1 MQPTY
6 HCCCSCMR
14 ALLTYVC
21 KRVHTSIHNPD
32 SDDSFYPFANQWY
45 MSREKGENR
54 KKEGK
59 KKHTS
64 CWSVNRTGAEL
75 SSPFHTPLQPSRHNK
90 VPILDPQWRQQRFWK
105 TRLPISFF
113 FFVVVLL
120 SAQPA
125 PFCSQLHSAPSPHFP
140 PISLVNVGHS
150 SHMSHSLNSTEF
162 VSTTKSRESVCRG
175 RKRGRKKEKKACECQ
190 WKERQRQ
197 DWKP

>member
-1 MQPTY
+1 M
-6 HCCCSCMR
+6 
-14 ALLTYVC
+14 VC
-21 KRVHTSIHNPD
+21 KQNRSGTLIPLSHSPPTVKTQQGSQSLTHN
-32 SDDSFYPFANQWY
+32 
-45 MSREKGENR
+45 
-54 KKEGK
+54 EGSSAFG
-59 KKHTS
+59 KH
-64 CWSVNRTGAEL
+64 VYQFL
-75 SSPFHTPLQPSRHNK
+75 
-90 VPILDPQWRQQRFWK
+90 
-105 TRLPISFF
+105 FF
-113 FFVVVLL
+113 FFFVVLL